1 MAITL
6 EEKIQQ
12 LLTSSESGLNEANT
26 DGTKLPGERDDLDS
40 ENVGKLAAG
49 KQSKTKFP
57 GNEKGVEMKQPKQG
71 DSDAESLSQED
82 LGAEEDGKKASAN
95 AKYAGGLSAKGGA
108 EGSSADYK
116 TTVDPTKVVTAKS
129 SRGNVDGMR
138 LETIDLTPIFG
149 DSDLSEEFKDKAT
162 SLFEAVVQ
170 ARVNHEF
177 EALQEQYQVE
187 LEEEVS
193 EIKEQLVEK
202 IDVFLDRVVE
212 AWIEENRLSIESGLR
227 TEIAEDFMS
236 GLKNLFK
243 ESYITVPEEKYDVM
257 ADLEEKVQI
266 LQSKL
271 EEQTE
276 LNEKLIE
283 SNDKMLKEAVFIQAT
298 EGLADTEVEKL
309 KSLVEGV
316 SYGSA
321 ESFAEKL
328 RVIKEN
334 YFPKTHVVSAEK
346 TLLENAIGNGQFS
359 ENSSVEIYAQAI
371 SKTLKK

>member
-40 ENVGKLAAG
+40 ENVGKFAAG

-108 EGSSADYK
+108 EGSSADFK
-116 TTVDPTKVVTAKS
+116 TTCDPTKVVTAKS

-243 ESYITVPEEKYDVM
+243 ESYISVPEEKYDVLS
-257 ADLEEKVQI
+257 DLEEKVQT

-276 LNEKLIE
+276 LNERLIE

>member
-212 AWIEENRLSIESGLR
+212 AWIEENKLSIESGLR
-227 TEIAEDFMS
+227 TEIAEDFML

>member
-26 DGTKLPGERDDLDS
+26 DGTKLPCERDDLDS

-49 KQSKTKFP
+49 KEKKTKFP
-57 GNEKGVEMKQPKQG
+57 GNEKGVEMTQQKQG
-71 DSDAESLSQED
+71 SSDAVKAPVEE
-82 LGAEEDGKKASAN
+82 LGAEEDGKQASAK
-95 AKYAGGLSAKGGA
+95 AKYAGGLQAKGGA
-108 EGSSADYK
+108 DTANSDYK
-116 TTVDPTKVVTAKS
+116 TTTDGTKVVTAKS

-177 EALQEQYQVE
+177 EALQEQYQTE

-202 IDVFLDRVVE
+202 IDVFLDKVVE
-212 AWIEENRLSIESGLR
+212 SWINENRLAVEAGLR

-243 ESYITVPEEKYDVM
+243 ESYIEVPEDKYDVLS
-257 ADLEEKVQI
+257 DLEEKVQS
-266 LQSKL
+266 LQAKL

-276 LNEKLIE
+276 LNEALIE
-283 SNDKMLKEAVFIQAT
+283 SNDKMLKDAVFIQAT
-298 EGLADTEVEKL
+298 EGLAATEVEKL

-316 SYGSA
+316 SYETA
-321 ESFAEKL
+321 ESFADKL

-334 YFPKTHVVSAEK
+334 YFPKTQFISAEK
-346 TLLENAIGNGQFS
+346 TLLENAIGDGQFS